1 MTKTQHEIYQKGHLA
16 RMDGKN
22 KYACPVELSTVLRGF
37 WLAGWNDADIEM
49 SMKSDVTCYN
59 KPCEK

>member
-1 MTKTQHEIYQKGHLA
+1 MTKTQHEIYQKGYLA

-37 WLAGWNDADIEM
+37 WLAGWHDADIEI
-49 SMKSDVTCYN
+49 SHESS
-59 KPCEK
+59 